1 MSAKCP
7 LGKSPQDILASF
19 PGSLLKKKGG
29 ESLHGT
35 VRDLKLGQ
43 GILTSLRLE
52 IVHHQ
57 NVHAHNNCNE

>member
-7 LGKSPQDILASF
+7 LGKFPQDILASF

-35 VRDLKLGQ
+35 KAKHIQLDSDSGLIPMQDPVWL
-43 GILTSLRLE
+43 
-52 IVHHQ
+52 V
-57 NVHAHNNCNE
+57 